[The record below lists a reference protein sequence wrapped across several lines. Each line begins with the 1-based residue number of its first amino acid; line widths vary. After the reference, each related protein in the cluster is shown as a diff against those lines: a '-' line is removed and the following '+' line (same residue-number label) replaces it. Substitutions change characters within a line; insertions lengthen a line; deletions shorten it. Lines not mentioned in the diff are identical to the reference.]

1 MLSDRSTH
9 YQHDD
14 PINQMAAI
22 MIQDAAREKF
32 AEEFSNITFNVA
44 NLINGGSYKNLISN
58 PSSQGLRSN

>member
-1 MLSDRSTH
+1 
-9 YQHDD
+9 
-14 PINQMAAI
+14 MAAI

-44 NLINGGSYKNLISN
+44 NLIKGGSYKNLISN